1 MPRRRFGDK
10 PWRTLL
16 ENPDLK
22 RWHTN
27 VAQGSQVTADV
38 YLRRL
43 GAVSDRMGIPIL
55 DMPTMREKEVHT
67 MLLDFIAREQAE
79 GKAGSAIHSTV
90 KAVKSWLLHNGI
102 KVNLPVKV
110 RGAWDAPTLKDERT
124 PSQEELRQILLAANS
139 RDRVSCILMANAG
152 VRPGVI
158 GNYTGNDGLRLK
170 DLPEIQIKRDRVE
183 FSRSPAM
190 VVVRAELSK
199 TGQKYFSFLS
209 EEGCGYVKAYLEE
222 RLREG
227 EKLSP
232 ESDLVRPQ
240 KMHKAFLTS
249 INVGDGIREAIR
261 GAGFDWRP
269 YVLRAYFDTQL
280 LLAESQ
286 GKVAHDFRVFWMGHK
301 GTMDARYTTNKGR
314 LTQTFVDEMREA
326 YGRCEP
332 YLTTSGGPV
341 REDVPKEVARSMLEL
356 AGFSDEE
363 IERVDL
369 SDKERVRDL
378 VRERISQ
385 ASAPQQEVIDSKEL
399 PARLASGWSYV
410 DKLNDH
416 QVVVTSPP
424 TRRTSPTPSASSAD
438 PRVASRPVPL
448 PGRAATGGSSEV
460 APRPSSD
467 VSDRQFAQSVQA
479 RPPLRWG
486 RGERSGSGK
495 LATEQAPPGGPGD
508 GPG

>member
-1 MPRRRFGDK
+1 
-10 PWRTLL
+10 
-16 ENPDLK
+16 
-22 RWHTN
+22 
-27 VAQGSQVTADV
+27 
-38 YLRRL
+38 
-43 GAVSDRMGIPIL
+43 MGIPIL
-55 DMPTMREKEVHT
+55 DMPKMKEKEVHT

-110 RGAWDAPTLKDERT
+110 RGAWDAPTLEDERT

-139 RDRVSCILMANAG
+139 RDRVSCILMAHAG

-158 GNYTGNDGLRLK
+158 GNYLGDDGLRLK
-170 DLPEIQIKRDRVE
+170 DLPELQIKRDRVE

-190 VVVRAELSK
+190 VVVRPDLSK

-222 RLREG
+222 RMRGG

-301 GTMDARYTTNKGR
+301 GTMDARYT
-314 LTQTFVDEMREA
+314 MW
-326 YGRCEP
+326 
-332 YLTTSGGPV
+332 
-341 REDVPKEVARSMLEL
+341 VPDIPRTLFLK
-356 AGFSDEE
+356 
-363 IERVDL
+363 L
-369 SDKERVRDL
+369 SVH
-378 VRERISQ
+378 
-385 ASAPQQEVIDSKEL
+385 PC
-399 PARLASGWSYV
+399 PA
-410 DKLNDH
+410 
-416 QVVVTSPP
+416 
-424 TRRTSPTPSASSAD
+424 
-438 PRVASRPVPL
+438 
-448 PGRAATGGSSEV
+448 
-460 APRPSSD
+460 
-467 VSDRQFAQSVQA
+467 
-479 RPPLRWG
+479 
-486 RGERSGSGK
+486 
-495 LATEQAPPGGPGD
+495 GD
-508 GPG
+508 GFGTKAP